1 MRRVSFNFVFVNRD
15 SFAFRFRQYIH
26 SNVNEHIVVGA
37 GGSIDRDN
45 FFIPPFSSETS

>member
-15 SFAFRFRQYIH
+15 SFAFRLLVFGNIYIY

-45 FFIPPFSSETS
+45 FYSPFLL